1 MSDEEIE
8 KELWKSAVPVEFVLA
23 EADVCRAEK
32 PPPFFR
38 LIPRVSFIPFY
49 LRNVREHFADA
60 RAPGIDA
67 QSDVWIE
74 YRGIPLKWH
83 LPMGVLFD
91 LICACSEEESH
102 LPLQLVVH
110 FQNFPAERVMNLK
123 SEKDVVFFFTHSL
136 KEAVYVKFGN
146 VRSIM
151 TLSTSDQTELCEAVR
166 DCNHDGFNK
175 IRQVIDRSAD
185 GQPQRVPVHLFVTD
199 LQRGGL
205 DATRMMFKAVDRS
218 LTFGRLLHCFL
229 PEEFPAEQEGDELP
243 QSLRG
248 RAKVLM
254 HGVTPLCSTPVGW
267 LAAHCCH
274 PDFFVNVVVA
284 INLPVH

>member
-23 EADVCRAEK
+23 ETDISRAEK

-38 LIPRVSFIPFY
+38 LIPRVSYIPFY
-49 LRNVREHFADA
+49 LRNVRDHFADA
-60 RAPGIDA
+60 RAVGGTDTEIW
-67 QSDVWIE
+67 VE
-74 YRGIPLKWH
+74 YRGVPLKWH

-91 LICACSEEESH
+91 LICASNEDESH

-110 FQNFPAERVMNLK
+110 FQNFPADRVLNLK
-123 SEKDVVFFFTHSL
+123 TEKDVVFFFQHSL
-136 KEAVYVKFGN
+136 KEAVYVKYSN
-146 VRSIM
+146 VKSIM

-166 DCNHDGFNK
+166 DCNHDVFTK
-175 IRQVIDRSAD
+175 IRQVIDKSAD
-185 GQPQRVPVHLFVTD
+185 GQPQRVPVHLFVAD

-205 DATRMMFKAVDRS
+205 PEARMLFKAVDRS
-218 LTFGRLLHCFL
+218 LSFGRLLHLFL
-229 PEEFPAEQEGDELP
+229 PEEFGPDQDGDDLP
-243 QSLRG
+243 RSLRA
-248 RAKVLM
+248 RARVLM

-267 LAAHCCH
+267 LAGHCCH

-284 INLPVH
+284 INLPSR